1 MSKDTTTKSV
11 PTPKYR
17 PSFYVSESEL
27 PEIKDWKMG
36 KKYKL
41 IIEAELVG
49 MQNKSSYVG
58 IGSEESG
65 EKDEGKDE
73 GIEARF
79 KIASVSTPEA
89 QSKVGSYLKEK
100 ASS

>member
-65 EKDEGKDE
+65 EKDEG
-73 GIEARF
+73 IEARF